1 MFFLTLILFYK
12 LGSRLG
18 WNTLRSQYLHD
29 NDSHITW
36 EGLTNKEAVTRRTFS
51 TIRQVKIRN
60 SDFKFDFVMVIICTS
75 FELTRHFNVIEST
88 VSTIEVVTFY

>member
-1 MFFLTLILFYK
+1 MEHLTLEEAKIYM
-12 LGSRLG
+12 
-18 WNTLRSQYLHD
+18 T

-75 FELTRHFNVIEST
+75 FELTRHFNALS
-88 VSTIEVVTFY
+88 SLLHQQFKL

>member
-1 MFFLTLILFYK
+1 MFFLPLILFYK

-36 EGLTNKEAVTRRTFS
+36 EGRTNKEAVTRRTFS

-75 FELTRHFNVIEST
+75 FELTRHFNALS
-88 VSTIEVVTFY
+88 SLLHQQLKL